1 MAQYKRWYDQ
11 DPLLMEVM
19 DMLQYYQDDLI
30 EQAEIFLSRI
40 EAQVGKEIIDS
51 YYESVQTLIKG
62 NRWYDANPVLSRTI
76 ELLRIIPPD
85 VQRKAAQT
93 FIDNL
98 KVQGITP
105 DMMKEQ
111 TS

>member
-19 DMLQYYQDDLI
+19 EMLKHYQNDL
-30 EQAEIFLSRI
+30 EKQAEIFLSRI
-40 EAQVGKEIIDS
+40 EAQVGKETIDS
-51 YYESVQTLIKG
+51 YYESIKPLIKG
-62 NRWYDANPVLSRTI
+62 NRWYDYNPVLSKTI
-76 ELLRIIPPD
+76 ELLRIIPPE

-98 KVQGITP
+98 KAQGITP
-105 DMMKEQ
+105 DMMKD
-111 TS
+111 